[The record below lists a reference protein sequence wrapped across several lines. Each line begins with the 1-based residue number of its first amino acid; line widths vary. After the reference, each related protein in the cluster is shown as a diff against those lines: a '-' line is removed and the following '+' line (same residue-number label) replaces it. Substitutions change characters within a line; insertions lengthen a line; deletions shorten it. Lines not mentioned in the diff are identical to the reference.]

1 MRGMS
6 KSVKLHK
13 NILPVK
19 RIAQAIF
26 GLGFFFVL
34 GSQYN
39 FFDFQKKMIVV
50 PRWIGA
56 WVYDSSGGLVIR
68 LTWGFGGGTINDG
81 GNLTIADKTFYQ

>member
-1 MRGMS
+1 
-6 KSVKLHK
+6 
-13 NILPVK
+13 
-19 RIAQAIF
+19 
-26 GLGFFFVL
+26 
-34 GSQYN
+34 
-39 FFDFQKKMIVV
+39 MIVV